1 MPSNHGLT
9 RRADRRDGARQCC
22 WRYPGSETTGFAV
35 PIRSRVMSLLLG
47 IPGQDAECFDKT
59 TAGIMQAADATSAQE
74 AGGSWVK
81 IGRRL

>member
-1 MPSNHGLT
+1 
-9 RRADRRDGARQCC
+9 
-22 WRYPGSETTGFAV
+22 V